1 MKSMRSADAD
11 RSPGSAGALSCSA
24 VLLQVNARAGLDV
37 LRGLFSRHAAGKIS
51 GSFFLD
57 NLGQRP
63 IRSLQHG
70 DAVQQIVKLCRIS
83 FADRI
88 FRAVRGR
95 GLIRGQF
102 RLQTLEVCRKFAV
115 LRIGEAELEKCP
127 RTVQIAALLAKAEAR
142 QNLIGAAAAGLR
154 GEACIGVSRFVEPV
168 LCDIL
173 ALPSKLI
180 DASDAC
186 KLDQRRLRRIRGRAV
201 AAPCFAPCEAVVEA
215 LRFKVAGSGVPACIR
230 ADAERDAEGKQ
241 IVRACSTSRWG
252 PSRPASGCVPARTR
266 RTSRLAAG

>member
-1 MKSMRSADAD
+1 MTNRQTAAIWMIGSSVMKSMRSADAD

-88 FRAVRGR
+88 FRA
-95 GLIRGQF
+95 
-102 RLQTLEVCRKFAV
+102 
-115 LRIGEAELEKCP
+115 
-127 RTVQIAALLAKAEAR
+127 
-142 QNLIGAAAAGLR
+142 GAA
-154 GEACIGVSRFVEPV
+154 V
-168 LCDIL
+168 
-173 ALPSKLI
+173 
-180 DASDAC
+180 
-186 KLDQRRLRRIRGRAV
+186 
-201 AAPCFAPCEAVVEA
+201 
-215 LRFKVAGSGVPACIR
+215 
-230 ADAERDAEGKQ
+230 
-241 IVRACSTSRWG
+241 
-252 PSRPASGCVPARTR
+252 
-266 RTSRLAAG
+266 